1 MMDNYVICYFVLS
14 APLTWLFAV
23 KKSAQAQLL
32 TSRQQ
37 KNDYSSQTT
46 TQCKYLQQTNRQETP
61 QSQQERKLL
70 TSKNVRN
77 HEEEIILRM
86 QNNKM
91 KWVTIRFLAVVQCQC
106 QCQKS
111 DSLGF
116 PAFVV
121 ALCRILIAKL
131 QKTAATK
138 RLAKCTETDIS
149 DWCGEPGG
157 QTFDIDTDINQ
168 SNAGVFWLRC
178 QRFRVLLVC
187 ASDRVNVYV
196 VLYEFQHFAF
206 KLFTVLFVLTCLV
219 VFICKKKISLNVL
232 GLSMSWEGRVQ
243 KVAFFHSYNFTAN

>member
-1 MMDNYVICYFVLS
+1 
-14 APLTWLFAV
+14 
-23 KKSAQAQLL
+23 
-32 TSRQQ
+32 
-37 KNDYSSQTT
+37 
-46 TQCKYLQQTNRQETP
+46 
-61 QSQQERKLL
+61 
-70 TSKNVRN
+70 
-77 HEEEIILRM
+77 M
-86 QNNKM
+86 QNNK
-91 KWVTIRFLAVVQCQC
+91 IRFLAVVQCQC
-106 QCQKS
+106 QCQKP

-138 RLAKCTETDIS
+138 RLAKCTETDIG

-219 VFICKKKISLNVL
+219 VFICKKRLDKRFRLVYVLRRSSAKSSILSQLQFHGELIQDLKCPNSRDKLRKNVIKIEKLCANENPDELFVIL
-232 GLSMSWEGRVQ
+232 RKWGIKMSFRTKALLTKKCE
-243 KVAFFHSYNFTAN
+243 